1 MFFPQYI
8 FLKEKNTLNTDIFFS
23 LVLLAQFYLYK
34 YVYIHVYTCIYIY
47 IYVRKQPVRRD
58 SNFFEAFDA
67 FRHLGIDLDG

>member
-1 MFFPQYI
+1 M
-8 FLKEKNTLNTDIFFS
+8 
-23 LVLLAQFYLYK
+23 
-34 YVYIHVYTCIYIY
+34 YIHVYIY